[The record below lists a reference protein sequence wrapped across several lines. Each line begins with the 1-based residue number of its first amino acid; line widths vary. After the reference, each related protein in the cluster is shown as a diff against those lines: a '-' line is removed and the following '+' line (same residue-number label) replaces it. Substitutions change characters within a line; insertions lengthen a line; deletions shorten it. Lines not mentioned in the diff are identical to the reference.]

1 MCHPILDGSLEY
13 WMARLK
19 TEMPPAQKST
29 AATGR
34 SRKSANAAAA
44 EATLAQPP
52 GVFTRFTKEIGLC
65 LALAAAVWLVFQ
77 QIGAHLYVNF
87 DDWDYV
93 GENFAVLNGLS
104 WEGVK
109 FAFTSKIS
117 ANWHPVTWLSHMLDA
132 SLFGENPGAMHAM
145 SMWIHAANAI
155 LLFTLLRYL
164 TGAVWRSAAVAA
176 LFALHPLHVEPVAW
190 LADRKDL
197 LATFFWLLTALTYG
211 HWVKARA
218 GWGWLAAA
226 HGWAALALMSKP
238 TAVALPL
245 TLLLLDIWPLQ
256 RLEEIGQRVREKAG
270 FFALAA
276 VQALVT
282 FQIQNEL
289 GATEAL
295 AAVDPWRKLANAIA
309 SYGIYL
315 FQTVAPVNLTPMY
328 PFPEQVEWFPVLA
341 SIAIIVL
348 ATMLSWRWRAAAPW
362 FMAGWFWYVLV
373 LAPMAGFVQVGIQA
387 HADRYTY
394 MSLIGIF
401 WIAVWG
407 LGHGLGQERWRRG
420 EWHAAAGVVLAL
432 LAWRSY
438 AQAALWVD
446 DQTLFGHTLAVTGK
460 NRLANNVMGLSY
472 LRAKDL
478 DKADKH
484 LRAALE
490 IDRTFMP
497 SYRYLA
503 EVRFAQGKTEEA
515 LTLLNRAVEM
525 EPRGTISY
533 YNRGLVLRAMKRP
546 ADAAADLEKALKMGL
561 EPDQAKRAHVELG
574 LVRSGEN
581 NPAAAK
587 KQFEEALEIDPFYY
601 LAEKNLA
608 FAHYTLKD
616 YARAQFHLKNLAV
629 RDPEDKDVERAL
641 KSIRTQQSQ

>member
-1 MCHPILDGSLEY
+1 
-13 WMARLK
+13 
-19 TEMPPAQKST
+19 MPPAQKS
-29 AATGR
+29 AAVTGK
-34 SRKSANAAAA
+34 SRKAAAAA
-44 EATLAQPP
+44 EAVPAQP
-52 GVFTRFTKEIGLC
+52 GLFTRFTKEIGLC

-93 GENFAVLNGLS
+93 GENFAVLNGLT
-104 WEGVK
+104 WEGVQ
-109 FAFTSKIS
+109 FAFTSKIG

-132 SLFGENPGAMHAM
+132 SLFGEDPGAMHTM
-145 SMWIHAANAI
+145 SMWLHAANAI

-164 TGAVWRSAAVAA
+164 SGSVWRSVAVAA

-190 LADRKDL
+190 LSDRKDL
-197 LATFFWLLTALTYG
+197 LATFFWLLTALSYG
-211 HWVKARA
+211 HWGKARA

-238 TAVALPL
+238 TAVALPF

-256 RLEEIGQRVREKAG
+256 RLNEIGARLREKAG

-276 VQALVT
+276 AQAFIT
-282 FQIQNEL
+282 FQVQSEL

-295 AAVDPWRKLANAIA
+295 TSVGPLAKLANAIA

-315 FQTVAPVNLTPMY
+315 FQMVAPVNLTPMY
-328 PFPEQVEWFPVLA
+328 PFPEQIQWFPVLA
-341 SIAIIVL
+341 SVAIL
-348 ATMLSWRWRAAAPW
+348 ALGTALALRLRQSTPW
-362 FMAGWFWYVLV
+362 FTAGWFWYLLV
-373 LAPMAGFVQVGIQA
+373 LAPMAGFVQVGIQS

-394 MSLIGIF
+394 VSLIGIF
-401 WIAVWG
+401 WIVVWG
-407 LGHGLGQERWRRG
+407 LGNWLGEQRWRRG
-420 EWHAAAGVVLAL
+420 EWQAAAGVILVL

-472 LRAKDL
+472 LRAKNL
-478 DKADKH
+478 DKAEKH
-484 LRAALE
+484 LTAALE
-490 IDRTFMP
+490 IDRSFMP

-525 EPRGTISY
+525 EPRGTVTY
-533 YNRGLVLRAMKRP
+533 YNRGIVLRAMNRR
-546 ADAAADLEKALKMGL
+546 AEAVADLEKALKMGL
-561 EPDQAKRAHVELG
+561 EPDQAKRANVELG
-574 LVRSGEN
+574 LVRSSEN
-581 NPAAAK
+581 NHDAAK
-587 KQFEEALEIDPFYY
+587 KYFEAALEIDPFYY

-608 FAHYTLKD
+608 FAQYALKD
-616 YARAQFHLKNLAV
+616 YARAQFHLKNLAM

-641 KSIRTQQSQ
+641 KSIRATPSQ